1 MLEKNNTD
9 KLEFS
14 VHLNYHFKV
23 REKIK
28 TMFRLIKNV
37 GVYHQ
42 INFTKVV
49 INQCNPESRRK
60 VNNVNNEKTETTKLY
75 VV

>member
-1 MLEKNNTD
+1 M
-9 KLEFS
+9 
-14 VHLNYHFKV
+14 HLNYHFKV

-37 GVYHQ
+37 GVYYQ

-60 VNNVNNEKTETTKLY
+60 VNNINNEKTEITKLY

>member
-1 MLEKNNTD
+1 
-9 KLEFS
+9 
-14 VHLNYHFKV
+14 
-23 REKIK
+23 
-28 TMFRLIKNV
+28 MFRLIKNV
-37 GVYHQ
+37 GVYYQ

-60 VNNVNNEKTETTKLY
+60 VNNINNEKTEITKLY